1 LNDEIKEDGKDGE
14 CGWNGGKEKF
24 TAFGG
29 KTIRNE
35 TTWKT

>member
-1 LNDEIKEDGKDGE
+1 MKSRRM
-14 CGWNGGKEKF
+14 GWTENVAGMVEKKNV